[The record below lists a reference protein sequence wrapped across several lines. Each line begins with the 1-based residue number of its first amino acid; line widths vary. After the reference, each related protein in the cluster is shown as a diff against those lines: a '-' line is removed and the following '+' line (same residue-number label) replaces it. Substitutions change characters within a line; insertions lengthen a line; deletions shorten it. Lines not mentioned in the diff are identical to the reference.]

1 MGEKKF
7 DNYQKT
13 AINAINNSVVSA
25 GAGSG
30 KTTVLSER
38 FLHLIQKEN
47 GCNVDEIL
55 TLTFTKKATVEMSDR
70 IYKVLKEKAPEQ
82 AANFYKANI
91 KTLDS
96 YCNTVAKLGCHLYGV
111 SPDFTQDDE
120 SIKTQVMQKAL
131 PFILEHRD
139 NPALKEMINTNN
151 YEEIAQELF
160 VDPILNNSYIA
171 EPIDFEGLFKIQ
183 VNEIYNKWQEIT
195 KIVDDHLNS
204 LVGLYNDCTG
214 NRDGAFL
221 TNLKTCIEDKEI
233 PGPVSLSLKEIQNSE
248 CQNIVKYCKAIS
260 QIAGISQK
268 GANGDAYRPLKDVL
282 NLLRNDLSTLL
293 SLVNFVYGYRISK
306 DLIPL
311 LKEFQEIINKI
322 KRNSGILTF
331 KDISNMALCILRDH
345 PEIRKLEKEKY
356 KAIMIDEFQDNNT
369 MQRDML
375 FLLAEKPDRM
385 EKGIPDVKDLCPDKL
400 FFVGDEKQS
409 IYLFRGA
416 EVEVFNALSNDFADG
431 HLEMTTNYRS
441 NQALIAAFN
450 TIFGGYSYP
459 PCEFSGKVEVKGPS
473 VFYSQEDK
481 NRLENEGQTIPNYE
495 AVYRKVTLSEEVKKS
510 TEEIKNQKE
519 ELDQLYKAKIHFA
532 LYDKEQNSKA
542 NKNELIEEETE
553 AEWVSLKIKKLI
565 EEGKDPSDIA
575 ILMRSYSLQ
584 PLYERTLLKHGIPYN
599 TECVTGFYS
608 DGPINDLMA
617 FLRLIVYP
625 EESNSYAQILRSPF
639 TNLSIPESLAILSEK
654 KAAFEKLDN
663 DILKGK
669 SLEIYQKTGDFYRNL
684 VNSAKFESISTIITR
699 LWYEIGYRYETLW
712 NHTVEMYGK
721 LYDLLFELARQADE
735 ENSGLPNFVDSI
747 AAYKDESVKLENMDI
762 PLEQKAGVHIL
773 TIFKSKGL
781 EYDTVFIIG
790 SHKGSKRDSNS
801 SPVFS
806 SKEFGIT
813 INTPAYPDDA
823 FAKSG
828 QYFYDKVK
836 ALNLNKKAAELR
848 RLTYVAITRAKN
860 EVYITNGKYS
870 KSKDAS
876 RYLPGGDSNPDTI
889 FKILEPVIN
898 YYLDDKDAGTP
909 PFDIEL
915 ITPLPRFSD
924 DDDSKARKNTIGSK
938 KSLLKELEENDLYQ
952 KAQEEGNVITKEE
965 VKAKYISPSKLHSED
980 QEDTNNTD
988 FKDNQEILF
997 SEINQIVKDSIPK
1010 NELEKAKEDKDY
1022 IPQPR
1027 FAFSDFGTIAH
1038 AYMEAQLNNSP
1049 INVPNKCWLG
1059 LDNNTEKIKMVDRIC
1074 KQMAE
1079 QFKNS
1084 EIGKQAINSKEHY
1097 AEFAFKSKVVDRIIK
1112 GIIDLVFVNPD
1123 GTYTVLDYK
1132 TNQEEIPEIYYKQLA
1147 CYRQAVGQMF
1157 NIETKSINC
1166 VLFYLRSG
1174 NSVDITSECDKINLE
1189 EAVKEI
1195 S

>member
-1 MGEKKF
+1 MSEKKF
-7 DNYQKT
+7 DKYQKA
-13 AINAINNSVVSA
+13 AINAVNNSVVSA

-70 IYKVLKEKAPEQ
+70 IYKVLKEKAPDQ

-96 YCNTVAKLGCHLYGV
+96 YCNSVAKLGCHLYGI
-111 SPDFTQDDE
+111 SPDFIQDDV
-120 SIKTQVMQKAL
+120 SIKSQLMEKAL

-139 NPALKEMINTNN
+139 NPALKEMISTSN
-151 YEEIAQELF
+151 YEEIANELF
-160 VDPILNNSYIA
+160 VEPILSNSFIA
-171 EPIDFEGLFKIQ
+171 QPIDFDFLFQKQ
-183 VNEIYNKWQEIT
+183 VEEIFNKWQETIKT
-195 KIVDDHLNS
+195 VDDQLNS
-204 LVGLYNDCTG
+204 LVGLYNDCPG
-214 NRDGAFL
+214 KRDGAFL
-221 TNLKTCIEDKEI
+221 TNLKNYIEDQEI
-233 PGPVSLSLKEIQNSE
+233 PGPVSLTIDQIQNSE
-248 CQNIVKYCKAIS
+248 CDEIAKYSKVISNISKVS
-260 QIAGISQK
+260 QR
-268 GANGDAYRPLKDVL
+268 GANGDAYRPLKDLL
-282 NLLRNDLSTLL
+282 NSLKTSSSTLL
-293 SLVNFVYGYRISK
+293 SLVNFVYGYKITK
-306 DLIPL
+306 ELIPL
-311 LKEFQEIINKI
+311 LKEFQEIVNKI

-345 PEIRKLEKEKY
+345 PDIRKLEKSKY

-375 FLLAEKPDRM
+375 FLLAEKPERM
-385 EKGIPDVKDLCPDKL
+385 EKGIPEVKDLCPDKL

-416 EVEVFNALSNDFADG
+416 EVEVFNALSKDFAEG
-431 HLEMTTNYRS
+431 NLEMTTNYRS
-441 NQALIAAFN
+441 HQSLIAAFN

-459 PCEFSGKVEVKGPS
+459 PCEFTDKGEVKGPS

-481 NRLENEGQTIPNYE
+481 IRLENEGQSIPNYE
-495 AVYRKVTLSEEVKKS
+495 AVYRKVTLSEE
-510 TEEIKNQKE
+510 TQKE
-519 ELDQLYKAKIHFA
+519 TLLLKGKEKELKKLYEPNIHIA
-532 LYDKEQNSKA
+532 LYDKDQNSVA
-542 NKNELIEEETE
+542 NKNDLIEEEAE
-553 AEWVSLKIKKLI
+553 AEWVSLKIQELI
-565 EEGKDPSDIA
+565 ENGKDPSDIA

-584 PLYERTLLKHGIPYN
+584 PLYERTLLRHGIPYN

-639 TNLSIPESLAILSEK
+639 TNLSIPESLAILSENK
-654 KAAFEKLDN
+654 PAFEKLDK
-663 DILKGK
+663 DILSGK

-684 VNSAKFESISTIITR
+684 VNSAKFEPISTLISR

-747 AAYKDESVKLENMDI
+747 AEYKDESARLENMDI
-762 PLEQKAGVHIL
+762 PLEQKNGVHIL

-781 EYDTVFIIG
+781 EYDTVFIIA
-790 SHKGSKRDSNS
+790 SHKGSKKDNNA

-806 SKEFGIT
+806 SKDFGIT
-813 INTPAYPDDA
+813 INTPAYPDDSFTKA
-823 FAKSG
+823 G

-836 ALNLNKKAAELR
+836 ALKLSKRSAELR
-848 RLTYVAITRAKN
+848 RLTYVAITRAKK
-860 EVYITNGKYS
+860 EVYITNGKYA

-876 RYLPGGDSNPDTI
+876 VYSPGGESNPDTI
-889 FKILEPVIN
+889 FKILEPIIN
-898 YYLDDKDAGTP
+898 YYTEDENSGDS
-909 PFDIEL
+909 PFDIEN
-915 ITPLPRFSD
+915 IPPLPRFAD
-924 DDDSKARKNTIGSK
+924 QDNPKIRKNTVSDKFI
-938 KSLLKELEENDLYQ
+938 LLNELEKNNLYQ
-952 KAQEEGNVITKEE
+952 KAQDSGLVITKDQ
-965 VKAKYISPSKLHSED
+965 VKAKYTSPSKLHPSD
-980 QEDTNNTD
+980 QEDTNWTEN
-988 FKDNQEILF
+988 KDNQKVLF
-997 SEINQIVKDSIPK
+997 AEINQIVRDSIPK
-1010 NELEKAKEDKDY
+1010 AEFEKAKADKDY

-1027 FAFSDFGTIAH
+1027 FGFNDFGTIAH
-1038 AYMEAQLNNSP
+1038 AYMEAELNKSP
-1049 INVPNKCWLG
+1049 VDVPNKCWLG
-1059 LDNNTEKIKMVDRIC
+1059 LDNKKEKIDLVDRIC

-1079 QFKNS
+1079 GFKNS
-1084 EIGKQAINSKEHY
+1084 EIGKKAITSKEHH
-1097 AEFAFKSKVVDRIIK
+1097 AEFAFKSRVVDRIIK

-1147 CYRQAVGQMF
+1147 CYRQAVSQMF
-1157 NIETKSINC
+1157 NVEAKSINC

-1174 NSVDITSECDKINLE
+1174 HCIDITEECDKINLE